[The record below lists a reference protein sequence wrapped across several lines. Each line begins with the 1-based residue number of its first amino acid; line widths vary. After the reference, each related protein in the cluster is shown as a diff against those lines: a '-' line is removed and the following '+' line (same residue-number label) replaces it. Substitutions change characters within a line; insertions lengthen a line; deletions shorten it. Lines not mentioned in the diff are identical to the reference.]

1 MEEYAI
7 RLGKTFL
14 ENYPL
19 IAAVSVT
26 VDQAPWER
34 AKIGGG
40 VEHNHGFVF
49 TSGVRNCL
57 VNVTRER
64 LDSPTVTS
72 GVRDYRVLKT
82 TQSGYE
88 GYHIDK
94 FTKLPETRERILA
107 TAIDCVWSYDT
118 NDNGRGDTSKRKGW
132 FGSNNNNANTID
144 YDVVYQRVLENIKDQ
159 FFGDAQRGVYSPSVQ
174 ATLYDMGNAIV
185 NNIREVKDV
194 KFTLPNIHFIPIS
207 PNGADH
213 KFDDDVYV
221 ATSEPHGTIV
231 ATVSKR
237 NETPEIRSRL

>member
-1 MEEYAI
+1 
-7 RLGKTFL
+7 
-14 ENYPL
+14 
-19 IAAVSVT
+19 
-26 VDQAPWER
+26 
-34 AKIGGG
+34 
-40 VEHNHGFVF
+40 
-49 TSGVRNCL
+49 
-57 VNVTRER
+57 
-64 LDSPTVTS
+64 
-72 GVRDYRVLKT
+72 
-82 TQSGYE
+82 
-88 GYHIDK
+88 
-94 FTKLPETRERILA
+94 
-107 TAIDCVWSYDT
+107 
-118 NDNGRGDTSKRKGW
+118 
-132 FGSNNNNANTID
+132 
-144 YDVVYQRVLENIKDQ
+144 VLENIKDQ